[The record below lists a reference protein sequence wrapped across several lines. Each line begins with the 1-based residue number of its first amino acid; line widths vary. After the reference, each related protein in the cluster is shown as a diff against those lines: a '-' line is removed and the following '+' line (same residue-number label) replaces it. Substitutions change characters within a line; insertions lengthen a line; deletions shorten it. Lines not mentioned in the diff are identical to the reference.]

1 MGAEHLQILSLNFQH
16 TSIEDVGLLHVVPED
31 QPQVLSQWRE
41 ALELNGIVFLS
52 TCNRVEFIMS
62 DEKYFCMGRT
72 SQLLQHFNLEPDALS
87 RVMAALQTYRG
98 KDAMRHL
105 MRVASSLESMVLGE
119 REILTQVREAFD
131 LAMKHR
137 LAGDRLRVTGRSV
150 VERPKKSS
158 PTPTWPPKPS
168 RSIPSVGRPSR
179 RGISPKTRPSS

>member
-16 TSIEDVGLLHVVPED
+16 ASIEDVGLLHVAPED

-87 RVMAALQTYRG
+87 RVCLLYTSPSPR
-98 KDAMRHL
+98 D
-105 MRVASSLESMVLGE
+105 
-119 REILTQVREAFD
+119 
-131 LAMKHR
+131 
-137 LAGDRLRVTGRSV
+137 DR
-150 VERPKKSS
+150 
-158 PTPTWPPKPS
+158 
-168 RSIPSVGRPSR
+168 
-179 RGISPKTRPSS
+179 